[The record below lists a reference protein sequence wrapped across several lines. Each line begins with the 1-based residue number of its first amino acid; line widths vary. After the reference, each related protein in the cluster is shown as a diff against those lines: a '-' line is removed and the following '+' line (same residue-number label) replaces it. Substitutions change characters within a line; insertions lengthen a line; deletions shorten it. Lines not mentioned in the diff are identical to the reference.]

1 MTREG
6 SHIRMWRK
14 DRDGTSEDTTG
25 WGRIAGRTSGS
36 LSSASLRLA
45 RCVPR
50 ARTGVSPSV
59 VSSEYAHMANFEE
72 RWAASVFCAYR
83 ITKHLPGLKP
93 SNTTTTTLARDSRP
107 TDMRGSELMRKGSTY
122 IALCGLL
129 VACTIVVPASAG
141 AATSRARATSSK
153 AEQMT
158 SAKLG
163 SIHMKLLG
171 TTNSAADFLTDGVRW
186 ATYEPTEGV
195 TRFMDTVTGHTIN
208 RPDPEGCTGGLLAIG
223 GGEVMYECDDPECP
237 GQERSCKFKIPN
249 ASYSER
255 LVSRRYVVEN
265 IVSGDQHV
273 VPGTNRVVVGAE
285 RTFELDTVGSQW
297 AGGIESNDG
306 YALSG
311 DRVFVN
317 WHTGQLV
324 YEGSEP
330 SFDAGNITEEP
341 ASNEEEI
348 ENLNSVTLL
357 QPLCEPLKRL
367 TRAMGIGGPK
377 YGQFEY
383 EPPFAVLGQA
393 GPVPAETPLQLRRC
407 GSSTR
412 VTLLGGKFGSEEQ
425 LGGYVLSWEGVYGG
439 GFDSYSVNYV
449 AQLNPHS
456 RTWFGRI
463 YRLVTLPKYSNKDYT
478 RVWHT
483 GTLIFET
490 VSNII
495 KGTSTGATI
504 YGEGSRIYFARLPWV
519 TRAH

>member
-1 MTREG
+1 
-6 SHIRMWRK
+6 
-14 DRDGTSEDTTG
+14 
-25 WGRIAGRTSGS
+25 
-36 LSSASLRLA
+36 
-45 RCVPR
+45 
-50 ARTGVSPSV
+50 
-59 VSSEYAHMANFEE
+59 
-72 RWAASVFCAYR
+72 
-83 ITKHLPGLKP
+83 
-93 SNTTTTTLARDSRP
+93 
-107 TDMRGSELMRKGSTY
+107 MRKGSTY

-153 AEQMT
+153 AKQMT

-306 YALSG
+306 YALSA
-311 DRVFVN
+311 
-317 WHTGQLV
+317 TG
-324 YEGSEP
+324 
-330 SFDAGNITEEP
+330 
-341 ASNEEEI
+341 
-348 ENLNSVTLL
+348 
-357 QPLCEPLKRL
+357 C
-367 TRAMGIGGPK
+367 
-377 YGQFEY
+377 
-383 EPPFAVLGQA
+383 
-393 GPVPAETPLQLRRC
+393 
-407 GSSTR
+407 SSTGTPDSWSMKGASRPLMR
-412 VTLLGGKFGSEEQ
+412 VTLRK
-425 LGGYVLSWEGVYGG
+425 
-439 GFDSYSVNYV
+439 
-449 AQLNPHS
+449 S
-456 RTWFGRI
+456 RRRT
-463 YRLVTLPKYSNKDYT
+463 KK
-478 RVWHT
+478 
-483 GTLIFET
+483 
-490 VSNII
+490 
-495 KGTSTGATI
+495 K
-504 YGEGSRIYFARLPWV
+504 SRISTA
-519 TRAH
+519 